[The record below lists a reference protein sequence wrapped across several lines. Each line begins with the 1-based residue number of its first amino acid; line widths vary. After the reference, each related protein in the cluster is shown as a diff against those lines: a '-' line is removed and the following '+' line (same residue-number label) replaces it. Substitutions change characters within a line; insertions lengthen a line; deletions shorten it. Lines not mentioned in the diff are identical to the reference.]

1 MDYHNIKVRAGP
13 VAPPTQWVE
22 QATRLSRPATGRTER
37 SGAPISTSSAGLH
50 VARASRLR
58 IPAPSPCQEPSR
70 RNPVSSPKNIKNRE
84 ITLFTPHRAGM
95 PACSRWLSGAKPPEP
110 IAPNPPAPRPG
121 CQPHHYT
128 IRSSPKNIKNPR
140 NNTFYALNHTLCS
153 GLRLSETSRSARIV
167 ASHPDATWGPF
178 VPSVPLDTAN
188 SSKIPEITLLTLHP
202 GGMPACSRW
211 LSRAIPPDP
220 APQSPALRQEC
231 QPSLRLPLGSRNP
244 RVAKPTVCGRQNA
257 HSQPKNSKNPRNNT
271 FYALKQSRSHPPK
284 CLPERPPAN
293 PYRLLKP
300 EAS

>member
-1 MDYHNIKVRAGP
+1 
-13 VAPPTQWVE
+13 
-22 QATRLSRPATGRTER
+22 
-37 SGAPISTSSAGLH
+37 
-50 VARASRLR
+50 
-58 IPAPSPCQEPSR
+58 
-70 RNPVSSPKNIKNRE
+70 
-84 ITLFTPHRAGM
+84 M
-95 PACSRWLSGAKPPEP
+95 PACSRWLSGAIPPEP
-110 IAPNPPAPRPG
+110 NAPNPPAPRPG
-121 CQPHHYT
+121 RQPHQYS
-128 IRSSPKNIKNPR
+128 IRPSPKNIKNPR

-220 APQSPALRQEC
+220 APQTPALRQEC
-231 QPSLRLPLGSRNP
+231 QPHHYTIRSS
-244 RVAKPTVCGRQNA
+244 
-257 HSQPKNSKNPRNNT
+257 PKNIKNPRNNT